1 MNIGTQQHLDDE
13 LENLRRIAR
22 QLDALFTI
30 PGTRITIGIDNLL
43 GFLPVIGDIAALA
56 PAAWLVWKARQL
68 GATPGAQMVMFLNL
82 VIDVV
87 VGSIPIFG
95 DAFDILYNANIRNV
109 RLLEANLAKR
119 TERARTVTPLQT

>member
-109 RLLEANLAKR
+109 RLFEANLAKR

>member
-1 MNIGTQQHLDDE
+1 MNIGTQQLLDDE